1 MMNTKV
7 YKAVH
12 DLAEKLM
19 MAANKN
25 DQKKFDVLLQQLKSI
40 CDENE
45 NTPKDHPVQ
54 WETLADF
61 TEELEDAITIYK
73 KALVKAISINNKD
86 HMSSIAFSMA
96 TLQLELG
103 QKDEAIKNLQ
113 NAKISANKITDK
125 ELKAEIHDLLE
136 SLVEEEG

>member
-1 MMNTKV
+1 MNTKI

-12 DLAEKLM
+12 DLAEELM
-19 MAANKN
+19 SAAHKK
-25 DQKKFDVLLQQLKSI
+25 DTKKFEMLYEQLRSI
-40 CDENE
+40 CIENE

-61 TEELEDAITIYK
+61 TEELEEAIETYE
-73 KALVKAISINNKD
+73 KALQKSIVINNKD
-86 HMSSIAFSMA
+86 HMSSVAFSMA

-103 QKDEAIKNLQ
+103 QKDAAIKNLQ
-113 NAKISANKITDK
+113 YAKINANKIADK
-125 ELKAEIHDLLE
+125 ELKAEIHALLE